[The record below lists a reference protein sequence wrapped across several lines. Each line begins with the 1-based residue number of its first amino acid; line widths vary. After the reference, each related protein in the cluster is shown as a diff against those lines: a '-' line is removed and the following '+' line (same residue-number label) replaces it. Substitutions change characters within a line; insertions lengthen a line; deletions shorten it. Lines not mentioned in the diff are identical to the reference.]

1 MHDFVYKNGEMVCEK
16 VSLARLAREA
26 GTPCYIY
33 SFKTLVEHLQKLQR
47 ALKELNPLICF
58 SMKSNSNLAV
68 CKVLVSYGAG
78 LDIVSGGELYRALK
92 IGANPRKIVFAGV
105 GKSDGEIKEALRRKI
120 LFFNVESLPELER
133 INQIAEQERRIPN
146 IALRVNP
153 NVESST
159 HHYIKT
165 GVGTS
170 KFGLD
175 FETAVRLFDEKK
187 KYSFIRFAGIHV
199 HIGSQITEAAP
210 FIRALRKTIDLVERL
225 RKMGHRVEWLNIG
238 GGLGIIYQKETPL
251 TPQQFA
257 KAVIP
262 ILKGRDLRIILEPGR
277 FISGNAGILLTRIQ
291 YLKETPSKQFVIVD
305 ASMGDLIRPSL
316 YGAYHEILPV
326 VKKRSKLQAPSSKPI
341 DVVGPICESGDFL
354 GKDRHLP
361 MLQQGDLLAVMSA
374 GAYGFTMASNY
385 NSRPLPAE
393 VMVKGRRFTI
403 VRRRE
408 TYTDLIQGEK
418 IPPFLEGSHGK
429 APLGH

>member
-1 MHDFVYKNGEMVCEK
+1 MVCEK
-16 VSLARLAREA
+16 VSLERVAREV
-26 GTPCYIY
+26 GTPCYVY

-58 SMKSNSNLAV
+58 SMKSNSNLAL
-68 CKVLVSYGAG
+68 CKALVDRGAG

-92 IGANPRKIVFAGV
+92 IGADPQRIVFAGV
-105 GKSDGEIKEALRRKI
+105 GKSDEEIKEALRRGI
-120 LFFNVESLPELER
+120 LFFNVESVPELER
-133 INQIAEQERRIPN
+133 INQIAEQERRMPN

-199 HIGSQITEAAP
+199 HIGSQITEARP
-210 FIRALRKTIDLVERL
+210 FVQALRKTVNFVEEL
-225 RKMGHRVEWLNIG
+225 RRQGHWIGWLNIG

-262 ILKGRDLRIILEPGR
+262 ILKGRGLRIILEPGR
-277 FISGNAGILLTRIQ
+277 FISGNAGVLLTKVEYI
-291 YLKETPSKQFVIVD
+291 KETPARRFAIVD
-305 ASMGDLIRPSL
+305 AGMGDLIRPSL
-316 YGAYHEILPV
+316 YDAYHEILPV
-326 VKKRSKLQAPSSKPI
+326 VKRATRDARHTTVF

-361 MLQQGDLLAVMSA
+361 RLQQGDLLAVMSA

-393 VMVKGRRFTI
+393 VMVKGRRFAVI
-403 VRRRE
+403 RRRE
-408 TYTDLIQGEK
+408 TYADLIRGEK
-418 IPPFLEGSHGK
+418 IPPFVEG
-429 APLGH
+429 

>member
-1 MHDFVYKNGEMVCEK
+1 MVCEK
-16 VSLARLAREA
+16 VSLARVAREA
-26 GTPCYIY
+26 GTPCYVY
-33 SFKTLVEHLQKLQR
+33 SFKTLTEHLRKLQR

-58 SMKSNSNLAV
+58 SMKSNSNLAL
-68 CKVLVSYGAG
+68 CKALVDHGAG

-92 IGANPRKIVFAGV
+92 IGADPRKIVFAGV
-105 GKSDGEIKEALRRKI
+105 GKSDEEIKAALRRKI
-120 LFFNVESLPELER
+120 LFFNVESVPELER
-133 INQIAEQERRIPN
+133 INRIAEQERRTPN

-165 GVGTS
+165 GIGTS

-210 FIRALRKTIDLVERL
+210 FIRALRKTIDLIERL
-225 RKMGHRVEWLNIG
+225 RKMGHSVEWLNIG
-238 GGLGIIYQKETPL
+238 GGLGIIYRKETPL

-257 KAVIP
+257 RAVIP
-262 ILKGRDLRIILEPGR
+262 ILKGRNLRIILEPGR
-277 FISGNAGILLTRIQ
+277 FISGNAGVLLTKVEYI
-291 YLKETPSKQFVIVD
+291 KETPARRFAIVD
-305 ASMGDLIRPSL
+305 AGMGDLIRPSL
-316 YGAYHEILPV
+316 YNAYHEILPV
-326 VKKRSKLQAPSSKPI
+326 VRRPSSIVHRPSVV

-354 GKDRHLP
+354 GKDRRLP
-361 MLQQGDLLAVMSA
+361 RLQQGDLLAVMSA

-385 NSRPLPAE
+385 NSRPRPAE
-393 VMVKGRRFTI
+393 VMVKGNRFTV

-408 TYTDLIQGEK
+408 TYADLIRGEK
-418 IPPFLEGSHGK
+418 IPSFVEG
-429 APLGH
+429 

>member
-1 MHDFVYKNGEMVCEK
+1 MHDFVYKNGEMVCEN
-16 VSLARLAREA
+16 VSLARVAREA

-105 GKSDGEIKEALRRKI
+105 GKSDGEIKEALCRRI

-210 FIRALRKTIDLVERL
+210 FIRALSKTIDLVERL

-238 GGLGIIYQKETPL
+238 GGLGIIYQKEIPL

-326 VKKRSKLQAPSSKPI
+326 VKKRSKLPSTSLRASQAPSSKPI

-418 IPPFLEGSHGK
+418 IPPFLEG
-429 APLGH
+429 